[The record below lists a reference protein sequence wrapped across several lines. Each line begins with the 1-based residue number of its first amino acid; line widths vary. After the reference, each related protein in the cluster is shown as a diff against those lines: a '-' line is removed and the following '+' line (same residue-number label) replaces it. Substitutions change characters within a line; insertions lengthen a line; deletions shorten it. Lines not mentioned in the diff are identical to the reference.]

1 MSLNNIFDMNLN
13 LLIDHTLL
21 KPTATEGEIKKL
33 CQEAKVY
40 GFWSVCV
47 NPCWVK
53 LAKEAGVRVA
63 SVIGFPLGANT
74 LAIKVAEVK
83 QAIKD
88 GADELDVVI
97 NRLENM
103 EQEVKAVVKAAS
115 GRLVK
120 IIIETGNLNDK
131 EKVLAAK
138 LVKTG
143 GANFVKTSTGMGFG
157 GATVEDVKLL
167 RKTVGPKFGVKASGG
182 IKNREQAEAM
192 VKAGANRIGTSSG
205 VEICG

>member
-1 MSLNNIFDMNLN
+1 MNLN

-143 GANFVKTSTGMGFG
+143 
-157 GATVEDVKLL
+157 
-167 RKTVGPKFGVKASGG
+167 
-182 IKNREQAEAM
+182 
-192 VKAGANRIGTSSG
+192 
-205 VEICG
+205 

>member
-1 MSLNNIFDMNLN
+1 MILNS
-13 LLIDHTLL
+13 LIDHTLL
-21 KPTATEGEIKKL
+21 KPTATAGEIKKL

-53 LAKEAGVRVA
+53 LAKEAGVRVT

-83 QAIKD
+83 QAVKD

-103 EQEVKAVVKAAS
+103 EQEVKAVVKAAN

-138 LVKTG
+138 LVKAG
-143 GANFVKTSTGMGFG
+143 GADFVKTSTGFG
-157 GATVEDVKLL
+157 SSGATIEDVKLL

-182 IKNREQAEAM
+182 IKTREQAEAM
-192 VKAGANRIGTSSG
+192 VKAGANRIGTSAG
-205 VEICG
+205 VAICG

>member
-1 MSLNNIFDMNLN
+1 MNLN